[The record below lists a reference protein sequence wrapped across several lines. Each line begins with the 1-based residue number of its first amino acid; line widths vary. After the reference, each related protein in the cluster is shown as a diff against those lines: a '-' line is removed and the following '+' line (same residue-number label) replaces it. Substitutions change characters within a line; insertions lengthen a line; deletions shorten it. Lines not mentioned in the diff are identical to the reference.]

1 MCNKLH
7 LGSHKEIPAEGKG
20 YKVFTIKEGRLLPM
34 FHHGR
39 FTINTWHEW
48 DTEED
53 WGSGFCFFLD
63 YAEAKRCLMD
73 CVDDADGDTAF
84 AKEECKRRVTEWV
97 IFPIEYR
104 QGLGSCLEDNIVG
117 QKKYRVALAKEIKPV
132 LK

>member
-20 YKVFTIKEGRLLPM
+20 YKVFTIKGGRLMPM
-34 FHHGR
+34 FNSGK
-39 FTINTWHEW
+39 FKVNECHEW

-63 YAEAKRCLMD
+63 YKEAERCLMD
-73 CVDDADGDTAF
+73 CVNDASSYAF
-84 AKEECKRRVTEWV
+84 CREEYNRRVTEWV
-97 IFPIEYR
+97 ILPIEYR
-104 QGLGSCLEDNIVG
+104 QGLGSCLENNIVG
-117 QKKYRVALAKEIKPV
+117 NKEYRVALAKEIKPI